1 MSRIAEDRL
10 LALIGRIYEAALQ
23 PQSWADFVDDLANL
37 YAGTAAISS
46 QGAYGVGACIHASSG
61 LDPAFGRTYEEY
73 YSRVRPWAG
82 TVGTATPGQVFIPRW
97 LVGDAK
103 YECCEYYNDWL
114 KPQGIHHLFSIPLDR
129 ERPLSTFLTISRS
142 RKFGEFSAEEL
153 TLSRKLVPHLQRAVE
168 MHRQLFAVTQQRDA
182 VMQSLESLGVG
193 AVLVTGDGRV
203 RFANRLAERILAR
216 ADGLSARHGRLEART
231 PAITASLHRLIGEAA
246 NTGAGLGEA
255 SGGVL
260 ALPRTEGDDLHVLVS
275 PLPVGGGGWLGPAM
289 PAALVFINEASGDFT
304 LRPEHLTQLYGL
316 TRAEAKLVS
325 ALVGG
330 VSLDEYTELA
340 GISLSTAKTHLQRIF
355 SKTGWHR
362 QSDVVRGTLQN
373 SIARMAAMLMQ
384 IESGVGQDLEKE
396 SFDFQRRPD
405 IPLNDGH

>member
-1 MSRIAEDRL
+1 

-23 PQSWADFVDDLANL
+23 PQTWGEFVDDLADL

-46 QGAYGVGACIHASSG
+46 QSARGAGARIHASSG

-73 YSRVRPWAG
+73 YSQVRPWAR
-82 TVGTATPGQVFIPRW
+82 TVGAAVPGQVFVPQW

-142 RKFGEFSAEEL
+142 RKFGEFTAEEL
-153 TLSRKLVPHLQRAVE
+153 ALSRKLAPHLQRAVE

-182 VMQSLESLGVG
+182 VMQSLEGLGVG
-193 AVLVTGDGRV
+193 AVLVTCDGRV
-203 RFANRLAERILAR
+203 RFANRLAETILAR
-216 ADGLSARHGRLEART
+216 ADGIAARHGRLEART

-246 NTGAGLGEA
+246 NTGAGLGVA

-260 ALPRTEGDDLHVLVS
+260 ALPRTEGDDLHVLVC
-275 PLPVGGGGWLGPAM
+275 PIPVGGSGGLGPAV
-289 PAALVFINEASGDFT
+289 PTALVFINESGGDFA
-304 LRPEHLTQLYGL
+304 LGPEHLVRLYGL
-316 TRAEAKLVS
+316 TPAEAKLVS

-330 VSLDEYTELA
+330 ISLDEYTELA
-340 GISLSTAKTHLQRIF
+340 GISLATAKTHLQRVF
-355 SKTGWHR
+355 GKTGWHR

-373 SIARMAAMLMQ
+373 GIARMAGMLMQ
-384 IESGVGQDLEKE
+384 IESGMGQGTEEE
-396 SFDFQRRPD
+396 SFDSQRHAA
-405 IPLNDGH
+405 ITLNEDR